1 MDARTTNAAEMTHLI
16 ANTKLPYELFDHL
29 PIAIY
34 TCDKDGYITSFNKAA
49 VKLWGRT
56 PETNKELWCGSWKIF
71 KPNGQPLPLD
81 TCPMARTLKEGI
93 AIEGEEIIVQRPD
106 GVKVNVLPYPVPV
119 FDTNGNITGAVN
131 TLIDVTEQRS
141 GERKQAML
149 ASIITTSDDAIV
161 SKTLEGIVTS
171 WNYGAEQLFGYTE
184 SEAIGKSITMLIPKD
199 RLMEETEI
207 LSKIRKGEKVEH
219 YKTLRMTKDGIEIPV
234 SLAISPMMDTKGNII
249 GASKIARNVSKQQ
262 VAEQTLQQY
271 AENLEI
277 LNTVGKVISEKLDVQ
292 EILQNVTDA
301 TTMLSGAAFGA
312 FFYNKLDEEGESYM
326 LYTLSGA
333 PREAFEKFGMPR
345 NTDVFAHT
353 FNGLGIVRVDD
364 ITKDPRYGHNH
375 PHYGM
380 PKDHL
385 PVVSYLAVPVVSKSG
400 AVIGGLFLGHPEP
413 GRFTKEHEILI
424 SGVTSQASVA
434 LDNAKLYE
442 EIQVLNSKKDEF
454 IGLASHELKT
464 PMTSLNGYLQIID
477 RSLPGDDKNKLF
489 IQKALAQ
496 INKLSGLISDLLD
509 VSKIEAGKLPF
520 TYAAFN
526 LPQLIDEV
534 VDLMQYST
542 KSHRIIIC
550 SDIDDLLVNADR
562 QRIEQVIINLI
573 SNAIKYS
580 PQADHINI
588 SVSRQDTKAIVA
600 VQDFGIGINK
610 EQHDRIFSRFYRV
623 DDLASHISGLGIGLY
638 ISNEIITRH
647 KGKLSVDS
655 ETGKGSTFKFEI
667 PVEQ

>member
-1 MDARTTNAAEMTHLI
+1 MDAVTTNAEEITHLI
-16 ANTKLPYELFDHL
+16 ANTKLPYELFDNL
-29 PIAIY
+29 PVAIY
-34 TCDKDGYITSFNKAA
+34 TCDKDGYITSFNNAA

-93 AIEGEEIIVQRPD
+93 AIEGEEIIIQRPD
-106 GVKVNVLPYPVPV
+106 GALINVLPYPIPI
-119 FDTNGNITGAVN
+119 FDANGTITGAVN
-131 TLIDVTEQRS
+131 TLIDVTEQRNS
-141 GERKQAML
+141 ERKQAML
-149 ASIITTSDDAIV
+149 ASIITTSEDAII
-161 SKTLEGIVTS
+161 SKTLDGIVTS

-184 SEAIGKSITMLIPKD
+184 SEAIGRSITMLIPQD

-219 YKTLRMTKDGIEIPV
+219 YKTLRMTKNGVEIPV
-234 SLAISPMMDTKGNII
+234 SLAISPMVDTKGNII

-262 VAEQTLQQY
+262 LAEQTLQQY

-380 PKDHL
+380 PKGHL

-477 RSLPGDDKNKLF
+477 RSLPADDKNKLF
-489 IQKALAQ
+489 IQKALSQ

-526 LPQLIDEV
+526 LPQLIEEV

-550 SDIDDLLVNADR
+550 SDISDLLVNADR
-562 QRIEQVIINLI
+562 QRLEQVIINLI

-580 PQADHINI
+580 PQADHVNI
-588 SVSRQDTKAIVA
+588 SVSRQNDKAVVA
-600 VQDFGIGINK
+600 VQDFGIGIKK

-623 DDLASHISGLGIGLY
+623 DDVASHISGLGIGLY

-647 KGKLSVDS
+647 QGKFSVDS

-667 PVEQ
+667 PLE